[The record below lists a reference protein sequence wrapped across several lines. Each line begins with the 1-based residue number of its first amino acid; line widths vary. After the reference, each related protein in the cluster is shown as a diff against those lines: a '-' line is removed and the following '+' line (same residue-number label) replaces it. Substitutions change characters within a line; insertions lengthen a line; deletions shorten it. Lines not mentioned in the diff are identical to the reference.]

1 MLAHSYETSDTSIQA
16 THLNLALCF
25 FAYLC
30 RLTGVTAPKQ
40 RLPMLDKILADTR
53 STLDEVMDF
62 MLNK

>member
-1 MLAHSYETSDTSIQA
+1 MPQWPEFDL
-16 THLNLALCF
+16 LVL
-25 FAYLC
+25 LC

-40 RLPMLDKILADTR
+40 RLPSLDKILADTH